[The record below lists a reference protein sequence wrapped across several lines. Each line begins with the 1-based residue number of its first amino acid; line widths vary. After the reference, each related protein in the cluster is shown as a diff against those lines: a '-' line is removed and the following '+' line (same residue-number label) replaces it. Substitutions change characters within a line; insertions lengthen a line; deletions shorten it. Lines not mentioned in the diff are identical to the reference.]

1 MLRFCTPIRDV
12 VTTSYSRLIEMP
24 HTVSQGLVASCRS
37 VYAAIMAVP
46 RFLLLWILVPVHLVQ
61 HMVLGICHGVI
72 GAWRF
77 FISIPG
83 RIIRSPVQTYRA
95 VIRGR
100 DWLMAKVEYL
110 QAESRKWRTAF
121 AIVKSP
127 YSLLRSCGLSPQAAM
142 ALLFAGSTVG
152 TGVVVN
158 ETVFAQKSFS
168 RGDAGVYNAPLDAPI
183 RYEEGNN
190 TLRIDLGTTP
200 VGAITIKDV
209 TVGTAYAN
217 SALPAGESN
226 VIVIGGLPA
235 TGGFTETYLEVGHLI
250 IDRWRCDQLK
260 LEHIQAYE
268 LNIKYNASDGQSIGP
283 VAGVPRARGIGGGNR
298 ADAMRTSGGY
308 YDQIKLT
315 APSSGVHGKVDVLT
329 LSNLYTKG
337 APCLISRVKVGILD
351 VIYNEVG
358 TGDGLAG
365 KDFIVADTVIYKT
378 FNNVDNVE
386 VAISPPS

>member
-200 VGAITIKDV
+200 GGAILTGGDV
-209 TVGTAYAN
+209 TSSSWSISRLTSLILSIMLAMAR
-217 SALPAGESN
+217 ALAPSRECH
-226 VIVIGGLPA
+226 
-235 TGGFTETYLEVGHLI
+235 E
-250 IDRWRCDQLK
+250 
-260 LEHIQAYE
+260 
-268 LNIKYNASDGQSIGP
+268 P
-283 VAGVPRARGIGGGNR
+283 VA
-298 ADAMRTSGGY
+298 
-308 YDQIKLT
+308 
-315 APSSGVHGKVDVLT
+315 
-329 LSNLYTKG
+329 
-337 APCLISRVKVGILD
+337 
-351 VIYNEVG
+351 
-358 TGDGLAG
+358 
-365 KDFIVADTVIYKT
+365 
-378 FNNVDNVE
+378 
-386 VAISPPS
+386 